1 MKRIFFATAIAL
13 TVLAAGAR
21 DRLFINDFSI
31 APGESKTISVLLSND
46 TTYCALQTD
55 IIMPEGL
62 SIDMDDDEYII
73 DPTSR
78 KANDHVVSTNR
89 LADGSIRVF
98 VSSQNSRPFN
108 GNSGAI
114 LTIDITA
121 SQSFEKG
128 NITLHNS
135 VLVEENGTRHLLADE
150 IAKVNGG
157 IPVGIVGDV
166 NCDGSV
172 NAADVTALYSFI
184 LNGNTTYEATSDV
197 NGDNSINA
205 ADVTAVYKIILGN

>member
-13 TVLAAGAR
+13 TVLSAGAR

-184 LNGNTTYEATSDV
+184 LNGNTNYEATSDV

>member
-1 MKRIFFATAIAL
+1 MKRIFFAMAIAVMAI
-13 TVLAAGAR
+13 TVSAR
-21 DRLFINDFSI
+21 DRLYITDFSI
-31 APGESKTISVLLSND
+31 ASGESKTISVLLDND

-55 IIMPEGL
+55 IILPEGL
-62 SIDMDDDEYII
+62 TIDMDDDEYII

-78 KANDHVVSTNR
+78 KSDHVVSSN
-89 LADGSIRVF
+89 LLVDGSIRVF

-135 VLVEENGTRHLLADE
+135 VLVEESGARHLFADE
-150 IAKVNGG
+150 ITKVNGG
-157 IPVGIVGDV
+157 TSVSIPGDV
-166 NCDGSV
+166 NGDGECTGS
-172 NAADVTALYSFI
+172 DVTALYNFI
-184 LNGNTTYEATSDV
+184 LYNDSSAIV
-197 NGDNSINA
+197 NGDQNGDGEVTGS
-205 ADVTAVYKIILGN
+205 DVTAVYNIILGL